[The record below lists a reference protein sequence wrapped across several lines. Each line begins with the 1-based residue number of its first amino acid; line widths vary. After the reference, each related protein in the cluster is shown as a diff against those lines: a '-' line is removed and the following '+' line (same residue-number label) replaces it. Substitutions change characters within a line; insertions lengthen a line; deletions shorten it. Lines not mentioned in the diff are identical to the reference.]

1 MSPLEHALF
10 RALTGEWRDTH
21 TLRNAVSTT
30 DARPSLSDVAASL
43 RQLRRRSQSPSWVR
57 DRVEREA
64 RGTNGHA
71 WRRVKA

>member
-10 RALTGEWRDTH
+10 RALTGEWQDTH
-21 TLRNAVSTT
+21 SLRNAVSTN
-30 DARPSLSDVAASL
+30 DARPALHDVAASL
-43 RQLRRRSQSPSWVR
+43 RILRRRSQSPTWVR

-64 RGTNGHA
+64 RGTDGHA